1 MKGLNLTTTTRMR
14 SNGYFSMIGDDL
26 IVPTSM
32 SNLSETYFND
42 RVQDFKT
49 KPELKARV
57 KELLKDSD
65 SGIYFN
71 PKWNKT
77 LSLKDLDAMILK
89 IADNK
94 VGTGLAWDK
103 LQKAKDERQ
112 NAINKLGSE
121 WNITAK
127 TARERVDEAIKK
139 NYPKNNNLNNSS
151 VQDSVKA
158 SIANIH
164 DWVAFQTAGEA
175 YNNEINRR
183 IAIEQEVN
191 KELLKGDLKKLK
203 PLRSTIKFEDLLDKI
218 DEEIKSIE
226 DAQKTAEE
234 KQKAIDE
241 ANRKLSGATTPEEKK
256 AAQAELD
263 ALLRAGSDGAGA
275 IARGTGLPKGAIYI
289 GIGLV
294 VAIGAYF
301 MFRKKD

>member
-1 MKGLNLTTTTRMR
+1 MRGLNLAKTTRMR

-32 SNLSETYFND
+32 ANLQETYFNN

-57 KELLKDSD
+57 KELLKDSA

-71 PKWNKT
+71 PKFNNT
-77 LSLKDLDAMILK
+77 LSLDEINAMIVK

-103 LQKAKDERQ
+103 LKAAKDERQ
-112 NAINKLGSE
+112 SAIDKLGSE
-121 WNITAK
+121 FNITKK
-127 TARERVDEAIKK
+127 TARERVDEAISR
-139 NYPKNNNLNNSS
+139 NYPTNNNLNNKS
-151 VQDSVKA
+151 VQDTVKS
-158 SIANIH
+158 SITNLH

-175 YNNEINRR
+175 YNNELNRR
-183 IAIEQEVN
+183 EQLKSVVDTAIA
-191 KELLKGDLKKLK
+191 KGDLKELK
-203 PLRSTIKFEDLLDKI
+203 GLSSLVKFKDLKTNIDDTIKAI
-218 DEEIKSIE
+218 EEAK
-226 DAQKTAEE
+226 KAEE
-234 KQKAIDE
+234 AKQKAIEE

-263 ALLRAGSDGAGA
+263 ALLRAGSEGAGA

-294 VAIGAYF
+294 VAVGAYF
-301 MFRKKD
+301 MFRKRA